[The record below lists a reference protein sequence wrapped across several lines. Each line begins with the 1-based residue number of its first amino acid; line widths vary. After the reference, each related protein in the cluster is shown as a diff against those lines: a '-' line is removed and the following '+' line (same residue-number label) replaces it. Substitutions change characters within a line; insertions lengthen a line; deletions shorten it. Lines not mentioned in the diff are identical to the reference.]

1 MRILFC
7 LIAGLACTALLAGR
21 SFAQPASTQDN
32 TAQADSTKTLVPGG
46 WQDLHDKWQ
55 RAANELKVPG
65 LAVVVVKG
73 DRVVLLDAI
82 GTCDP
87 QSKQPVT
94 PRSPFYLASVTKSFT
109 ALGIAILVEEGK
121 VKLDEP
127 VKTYLP
133 RFTLA
138 DDELANKI
146 TVRDLLCHRYGLD
159 SEPITMSEAY
169 FGNITD
175 ERYYGLLKYVRHGN
189 KFAYSNLHYTLLGRV
204 IEAVSGKPWQD
215 FLAERVFA
223 PLEMRDS
230 TCYASKLY
238 ANPLVAWPLVG
249 KDGKWERAPLIK
261 NDRVM
266 HAAGGMGASAADLG
280 NWLRFHLTGKT
291 SAGRQLISPELLA
304 EVHKEQVTMTSGP
317 GPGGFTRDGY
327 SLGWF
332 TGSFQ
337 GHALL
342 EHGGGYIGTATL
354 VSVLPKEQVG
364 VAVLVNESRPG
375 IAIMV
380 TADAFAKLLDIS
392 DVDLLPWVRENT
404 ARMQAR
410 LASNPQRTWK
420 APGKGHGLSQPVD
433 RYLGTYTNSMWGEA
447 KLASRDETLTMTIGT
462 LELRLNSVGDDRFEL
477 QIPSSQAMP
486 ARFQLDDEGR
496 VTGFTVTIPLGKT
509 EFRKAG

>member
-1 MRILFC
+1 MRILFH
-7 LIAGLACTALLAGR
+7 LIVGLACTALLAAR
-21 SFAQPASTQDN
+21 SFAEPAAHGSS
-32 TAQADSTKTLVPGG
+32 ARADSIGTLIPSD
-46 WQDLHDKWQ
+46 WQDLHDRWQ
-55 RAANELKVPG
+55 QAANELKVPG

-73 DRVVLLDAI
+73 DRVVVLDAI

-87 QSKQPVT
+87 EAKQRVT

-109 ALGIAILVEEGK
+109 ALGIALLVEEGK

-138 DDELANKI
+138 DEEFAKKV

-159 SEPITMSEAY
+159 SEPISMSEAY
-169 FGNITD
+169 FGNIND
-175 ERYYGLLKYVRHGN
+175 ERYYRLLKFVRRGN

-215 FLAERVFA
+215 FLAERVFT

-249 KDGKWERAPLIK
+249 KDGKWERAPLVK

-280 NWLRFHLTGKT
+280 NWMRFHLAGKT
-291 SAGRQLISPELLA
+291 PAGRQLMSPELLA
-304 EVHKEQVTMTSGP
+304 EIHKGQVTTTSAN

-327 SLGWF
+327 ALGWF

-337 GHALL
+337 GHPLL
-342 EHGGGYIGTATL
+342 EHGGGYLGTATL
-354 VSVLPKEQVG
+354 VSILPKEQVG

-375 IAIMV
+375 VAIMI
-380 TADAFAKLLDIS
+380 TADAFSRLLGIS

-404 ARMQAR
+404 ARLQAR
-410 LASNPQRTWK
+410 QAANPERAWA
-420 APGKGHGLSQPVD
+420 APGEGHGLTQPVES
-433 RYLGTYTNSMWGEA
+433 YLGTYTNGMWGDA
-447 KLASRDETLTMTIGT
+447 KLTSRDDKLVMTIGT
-462 LELRLNSVGDDRFEL
+462 LELRLNSSGDDRFEL

-486 ARFQLDDEGR
+486 ARFDLDSEGR
-496 VTGFTVTIPLGKT
+496 VTGFSVTIPLGKT